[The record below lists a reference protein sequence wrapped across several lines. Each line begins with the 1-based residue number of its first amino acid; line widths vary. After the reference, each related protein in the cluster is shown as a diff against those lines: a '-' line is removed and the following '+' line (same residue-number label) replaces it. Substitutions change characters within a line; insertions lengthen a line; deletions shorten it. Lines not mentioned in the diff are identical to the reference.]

1 MTETI
6 DNKIEKTSK
15 DFLFFNYNIFNEIEK
30 YIITNDYHRY
40 KNKYKNFISIE
51 KVKNLT
57 INLQEQNKRITFT
70 KNLKTIYY
78 EAKLH
83 T

>member
-6 DNKIEKTSK
+6 DNKIEKTNK

-40 KNKYKNFISIE
+40 KNKYKSFIPIE
-51 KVKNLT
+51 KAKNLT

-78 EAKLH
+78 E
-83 T
+83 

>member
-6 DNKIEKTSK
+6 DNKIEKTNK
-15 DFLFFNYNIFNEIEK
+15 DFLFFNYNTFNEIEK

-40 KNKYKNFISIE
+40 KNKYKSFIPIE
-51 KVKNLT
+51 KAKNIT

-78 EAKLH
+78 E
-83 T
+83 

>member
-6 DNKIEKTSK
+6 DNKIEKTNK

-40 KNKYKNFISIE
+40 KNKYKSFVPIE
-51 KVKNLT
+51 KVKNIT
-57 INLQEQNKRITFT
+57 INLQEQNKSITFT

-78 EAKLH
+78 E
-83 T
+83 

>member
-6 DNKIEKTSK
+6 DNKIEKTNK

-40 KNKYKNFISIE
+40 KNKYKSFISIE
-51 KVKNLT
+51 KVKNIT
-57 INLQEQNKRITFT
+57 INLQEQNKSITFT
-70 KNLKTIYY
+70 KNLKTI
-78 EAKLH
+78 
-83 T
+83 